1 MYNLKIRFLCY
12 FLFLIITSLIIMYF
26 DKNYSDVGKCKLK
39 KCKTLE
45 DLDNNSKTI
54 KLLMKRSLFLENEI
68 LKINQKLKNINT

>member
-12 FLFLIITSLIIMYF
+12 FLFLIIISCSIIYIEKIF
-26 DKNYSDVGKCKLK
+26 TNDNKCYLK
-39 KCKTLE
+39 KCKKLE

-68 LKINQKLKNINT
+68 LKINQKLKTI